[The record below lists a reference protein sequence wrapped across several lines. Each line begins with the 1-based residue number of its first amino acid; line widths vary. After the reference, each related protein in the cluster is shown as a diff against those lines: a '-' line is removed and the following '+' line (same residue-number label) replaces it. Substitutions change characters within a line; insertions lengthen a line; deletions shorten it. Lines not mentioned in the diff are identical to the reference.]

1 MVSIISNRS
10 SNSSALKSSTP
21 KFELNIHQTFIPF
34 FGSRQ
39 TYPHS
44 GPVKPVMQYESN
56 HANVKR
62 QGTVSSTISARKLKM
77 ESPLR
82 DQYHILEHHWPR
94 NSGNGFHMG
103 LRSSIKKPKYIHS
116 VARRSFPVDYSNVTS
131 SPFRRF
137 PGGLHTLEAA
147 ATCAQSPCLLERV
160 KHLLNQQK
168 IRDARKALEL
178 GSIKFPEN
186 REIANLL
193 CVVSPGRVVEIDRV
207 SIGRHREISWI
218 KQHGHKY
225 RGKWIALDGDV
236 LVAFAENLRELD
248 GKIVILHQKEQPVFV
263 HYLSNG

>member
-1 MVSIISNRS
+1 LKAPRVARDLFE
-10 SNSSALKSSTP
+10 ALALPVRKPDFRFCRFPARLPLSRFVGRL
-21 KFELNIHQTFIPF
+21 KRRREDNITL
-34 FGSRQ
+34 S
-39 TYPHS
+39 
-44 GPVKPVMQYESN
+44 E
-56 HANVKR
+56 
-62 QGTVSSTISARKLKM
+62 KM
-77 ESPLR
+77 ESLVF
-82 DQYHILEHHWPR
+82 
-94 NSGNGFHMG
+94 S
-103 LRSSIKKPKYIHS
+103 
-116 VARRSFPVDYSNVTS
+116 
-131 SPFRRF
+131 
-137 PGGLHTLEAA
+137 HTLEAA